1 MPGGEKG
8 AAMMRRQLSWAFC
21 AVCAVLSAACSA
33 HAQATSQNYK
43 PTLSPWFGLYQQNSG
58 PLDNYHTFVRPQI
71 ELQNTIQRQRTAIQR
86 NSAGIRSLDQDMTD
100 LHEHGTVRPT
110 GTGSVF
116 MDYSHFYPQGKAG
129 GRSTQ
134 TPTARGRSW
143 SPQPPS
149 SGRTMASQSRGGY

>member
-1 MPGGEKG
+1 MT
-8 AAMMRRQLSWAFC
+8 RRQSGWAFLT
-21 AVCAVLSAACSA
+21 VCTVLSIACSA

-43 PTLSPWFGLYQQNSG
+43 PTFSPWFGLYQRNSG

-71 ELQNTIQRQRTAIQR
+71 DLQDTIQRQRAAIQR
-86 NSAGIRSLDQDMTD
+86 NSAGINSLDQDMTD

-116 MDYSHFYPQGKAG
+116 MDYSHFYPLGRG
-129 GRSTQ
+129 GGHSTQ
-134 TPTARGRSW
+134 APTAQGRSW

-149 SGRTMASQSRGGY
+149 SGRAMGSRSRGGF